1 MLRRELTDVQWE
13 RISDLVPGKASDCGS
28 TGRDNRLFV
37 DAVLWIARTSS
48 PWRDLP
54 DAFGNWNS
62 VYVRFSRW
70 AKQGAWES
78 LYQGL
83 GGRSGLRIPDHRF
96 NHCAGTS
103 TCVRRKRGTQNQAIG
118 RSRGGLTSKVHI
130 AVDGLGN
137 PLRFIL
143 TGGQVG
149 DVTQV
154 EELIADVAG
163 ANLIADTAYD
173 ADHLRARLNDAGIVA
188 VIPSNPSR
196 AQAIPYDAELY
207 KERHLVEC
215 YINKIKHFRRIAT
228 RYEKTATAYMAML
241 FLVGAII
248 WLR

>member
-1 MLRRELTDVQWE
+1 MLRRELADARWE
-13 RISDLVPGKASDCGS
+13 RIKDLVPGKETDRGS

-54 DAFGNWNS
+54 DAFGKWNS

-70 AKQGAWES
+70 AKQGA
-78 LYQGL
+78 
-83 GGRSGLRIPDHRF
+83 
-96 NHCAGTS
+96 S
-103 TCVRRKRGTQNQAIG
+103 TCGRRKRGTQNQAIG

-130 AVDGLGN
+130 AVDALGN

-149 DVTQV
+149 DITQANGLIAGV
-154 EELIADVAG
+154 PGEHLIADK
-163 ANLIADTAYD
+163 AYD
-173 ADHLRARLNDAGIVA
+173 GDDFRAHLDDAGMVA
-188 VIPSNPSR
+188 VIPSNRSR
-196 AQAIPYDAELY
+196 AQAIPHDAELY

-215 YINKIKHFRRIAT
+215 FINKIKHFRRIAT
-228 RYEKTATAYMAML
+228 RYEKTSTAYMAML

-248 WLR
+248 WLRELSTGPRAVSKNVESF

>member
-1 MLRRELTDVQWE
+1 MLRRELADAQWE
-13 RISDLVPGKASDCGS
+13 RIKDLVPGKETDRGS

-54 DAFGNWNS
+54 DAFGKWNS

-70 AKQGAWES
+70 AKQGA
-78 LYQGL
+78 
-83 GGRSGLRIPDHRF
+83 
-96 NHCAGTS
+96 S
-103 TCVRRKRGTQNQAIG
+103 TCGRRKRGTQNQAIG

-130 AVDGLGN
+130 AVDALGN

-149 DVTQV
+149 DITQANGLIAGV
-154 EELIADVAG
+154 PGEHLIADK
-163 ANLIADTAYD
+163 AYD
-173 ADHLRARLNDAGIVA
+173 GDDFRAHLDDAGMVA
-188 VIPSNPSR
+188 VIPSNRSR
-196 AQAIPYDAELY
+196 AQAIPHDAELY

-215 YINKIKHFRRIAT
+215 FINKIKHFRRIAT
-228 RYEKTATAYMAML
+228 RYEKTSTAYMAML

-248 WLR
+248 WLRELSTGPRAVSKNVESF